1 VTAAPEPVASQGSR
15 RRSPSLRIVLVAVVV
30 VTVGVAGDAWALRAP
45 RRSGPL
51 PTIAIQSPVQTTLA
65 WFSAV
70 NHRNMPL
77 ALAHFVPVDR
87 HAMEWSSWGPPFR
100 HVRCELVTETATS
113 AGVGCWFDAI
123 TDPEAGMSGDSG
135 WGVDLQREPSGR
147 WLITDYGQG

>member
-1 VTAAPEPVASQGSR
+1 VTATPGSVTSQSTRSR
-15 RRSPSLRIVLVAVVV
+15 KPPLRIVLVAFVVV
-30 VTVGVAGDAWALRAP
+30 IVGVSGAWALRAP
-45 RRSGPL
+45 RREGPL
-51 PTIAIQSPVQTTLA
+51 PTIAIQSPVQSTLA

-87 HAMEWSSWGPPFR
+87 QAMEWSSWGPPFR
-100 HVRCELVTETATS
+100 HLRCELVTATATR
-113 AGVGCWFDAI
+113 AWVGCSFDAI

-135 WGVDLQREPSGR
+135 WGVDLQRQPSGR